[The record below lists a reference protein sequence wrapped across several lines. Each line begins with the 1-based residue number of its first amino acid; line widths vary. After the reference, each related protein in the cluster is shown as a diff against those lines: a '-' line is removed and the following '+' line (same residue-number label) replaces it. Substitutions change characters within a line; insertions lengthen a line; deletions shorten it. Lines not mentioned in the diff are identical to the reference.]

1 MPSSTPTTGTTV
13 RIRFGRLR
21 GKLGEVLR
29 IDGRH
34 AAVACGTG
42 RPILLPISE
51 LEVVL

>member
-1 MPSSTPTTGTTV
+1 MSAGVTV

>member
-1 MPSSTPTTGTTV
+1 MSAGETA

-21 GKLGEVLR
+21 GKIGEVLR

-34 AAVACGTG
+34 ASVACGTG

-51 LEVVL
+51 LEAVL